1 MWGCHH
7 TWRVALKQRPR
18 EVTARHKGPCAWSLT
33 LPNVRFIM
41 IAMSKITDTELL
53 RCLTEV
59 FRTHGYEGASLSKIS
74 EATGLQRAS
83 LYHRFPGGKAEM
95 AEAVLHRAGE
105 WLASNALAP
114 LAESGPPEDRL
125 RQMASKLDEF
135 YEGGK
140 RSCLLDALSFGVD
153 EGGIR
158 DYQKAGMEAWIE
170 AIAAMLRKSGLPAK
184 TARERAEDALIRIQ
198 GGLVM
203 ARAKGDVLPF
213 QRTLKN
219 LPQDLLRKPE

>member
-1 MWGCHH
+1 M
-7 TWRVALKQRPR
+7 T
-18 EVTARHKGPCAWSLT
+18 
-33 LPNVRFIM
+33 
-41 IAMSKITDTELL
+41 KITDTALL
-53 RCLTEV
+53 KCLTEV

-74 EATGLQRAS
+74 EATGLKRAS

-95 AEAVLHRAGE
+95 AEAVLYCAGE
-105 WLASNALAP
+105 WLAENALAP

-125 RQMASKLDEF
+125 RQMAVKLSEF

-140 RSCLLDALSFGVD
+140 RSCLLDALSFGTV

-158 DYQKAGMEAWIE
+158 DYQRAGMEAWIE
-170 AIAAMLRKSGLPAK
+170 AIATMLRESGLPTR

-198 GGLVM
+198 GSLVM

-219 LPQDLLRKPE
+219 LPRDLLRKPD